1 MSFEFSRFIDL
12 IFLFHRNIFT
22 GLILDNYGY
31 FMLEIFF
38 IICLELA
45 LLAAAFLYIY
55 NSAKKGTLNDSPA
68 VRAAKLAE
76 LEGQNNSTIGAL
88 ADSPGDAEEDKAKDP
103 RI

>member
-1 MSFEFSRFIDL
+1 MFFSSFSSSF
-12 IFLFHRNIFT
+12 FHLGFFRNIFT

-31 FMLEIFF
+31 FMLEVFF

-45 LLAAAFLYIY
+45 LLAAAALYIY

-76 LEGQNNSTIGAL
+76 LEGPTNSTINAIAGSPDD
-88 ADSPGDAEEDKAKDP
+88 ADEDKLKNRRD
-103 RI
+103 